1 MPAMPS
7 ITAVHIP
14 GRGKHDGANGGDKTS
29 EQGTETTVRKGKV
42 REEGEIDKGVQ
53 EDT

>member
-1 MPAMPS
+1 MPAMPL
-7 ITAVHIP
+7 ITAVHIL
-14 GRGKHDGANGGDKTS
+14 GRGKHGGDKTS
-29 EQGTETTVRKGKV
+29 EQGTETTVPKGKV